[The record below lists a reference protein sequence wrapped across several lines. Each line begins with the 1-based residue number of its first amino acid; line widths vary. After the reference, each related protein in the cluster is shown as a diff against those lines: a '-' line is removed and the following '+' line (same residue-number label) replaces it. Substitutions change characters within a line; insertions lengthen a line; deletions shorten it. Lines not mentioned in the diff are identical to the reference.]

1 MLKWIAAILLVL
13 LLGLQY
19 QLWVGE
25 GSLAHMS
32 RLNAEIAQKNQD
44 NDRLQQ
50 RNEILQTEV
59 RELKSGLEA
68 IEERAR
74 NELGMIK
81 EGETFYLLIDEPEK
95 SQ

>member
-1 MLKWIAAILLVL
+1 MLKWIAAILLIL